1 MAGQAVDIDATGI
14 IAQRA
19 GAGIVFAVGS
29 AAPTASARGDAPGC
43 LYINTGGSANTLWNI
58 NTGTKASAI
67 WSNVPSTL
75 TS

>member
-29 AAPTASARGDAPGC
+29 AAPTASAVGYAPGC
-43 LYINTGGSANTLWNI
+43 LYINTGGSGATLCYI
-58 NTGTKASAI
+58 NTGTKSSAT
-67 WSNVPSTL
+67 WSNVVTTL
-75 TS
+75 TA